1 MTVSPS
7 RKPARRRRALSSL
20 SSLSSLA
27 AALSLPLASSC
38 VTYHDRVSGALRAF
52 ERGDFPSAVEQYSDT
67 DKMGSAFLSGAESG
81 MAALV
86 AADFATAREQLGRAA
101 EVIEEYED
109 SPPITPQTTAESA
122 AALLLNEG
130 AATYEGEGYER
141 VQLHAT
147 LALTYLAAGDVAGVG
162 VEARR
167 ANKLLENE
175 EKLYDKQYRAGGLG
189 HFVSALAYEL
199 QGSYDEAFID
209 YRRMQEKG
217 VGTELAGR
225 ALVRTAKRLGY
236 DDELAQLEQQYGAA
250 VDVPADAASIVLI
263 VGVGMG
269 PRKIEKTLTLPLAHG
284 VGQISVPEFMGVPQ
298 PVSAV
303 ELRVS
308 GASAP
313 LRSSSIEDV
322 TLAATENLNDRIGW
336 LTARSLLRGTL
347 KYEAT
352 RRLSR
357 QLGDGGN
364 NGGALVGLIVGSI
377 FTIATERAD
386 LRSWQTLPDTWQ
398 AARMFVA
405 PGSHELALD
414 AIGGESSRLGTF
426 ELAPGET
433 LFIVARTLGTRLYA
447 HAIGGQRTDAPAS
460 PITPPATPKTSNQP

>member
-7 RKPARRRRALSSL
+7 HSAARWRRA
-20 SSLSSLA
+20 LSSLA
-27 AALSLPLASSC
+27 AALSVALASSC
-38 VTYHDRVSGALRAF
+38 LTYHDRVSGALRAF
-52 ERGDFPSAVEQYSDT
+52 ERGDFTSAIEQYSDRDQT
-67 DKMGSAFLSGAESG
+67 GSAFLAGAESG
-81 MAALV
+81 TVALV
-86 AADFATAREQLGRAA
+86 AGDFATAREQLGRAA
-101 EVIEEYED
+101 EIIEAYDD

-147 LALTYLAAGDVAGVG
+147 LALTYLAAGDVSGVG

-175 EKLYDKQYRAGGLG
+175 EQLYEKQYRAGGLG

-209 YRRMQEKG
+209 YRRMEEKG

-236 DDELAQLEQQYGAA
+236 GDELVQLEQQYGAA
-250 VDVPADAASIVLI
+250 VDVPADAANIVVI
-263 VGVGMG
+263 AGIGFG
-269 PRKIEKTLTLPLAHG
+269 PRKIEKTLQVPLAHG
-284 VGQISVPEFMGVPQ
+284 IGQVSVPEFVAGPQ

-308 GASAP
+308 DASAP
-313 LRSSSIEDV
+313 LRSASIEDV
-322 TLAATENLNDRIGW
+322 TLVATENLNDRIGW

-347 KYEAT
+347 KYELT

-357 QLGDGGN
+357 ELGDGGN
-364 NGGALVGLIVGSI
+364 QGGAFVGLIVGSL
-377 FTIATERAD
+377 FTMATERAD

-405 PGSHELALD
+405 PGSHELALA
-414 AIGGESSRLGTF
+414 AIGGECVTLGTF

-433 LFIVARTLGTRLYA
+433 LFIVARTLDTRLYA
-447 HAIGGQRTDAPAS
+447 HVIGGQRTDAPAA
-460 PITPPATPKTSNQP
+460 PVAPPTTLEASNNP